1 MATTVS
7 NFTAIDD
14 TAVDAESPI
23 TESLMK
29 QLRDNAYWVNAGT
42 QKTSE
47 TTANKF
53 LETAGSG
60 VLQWTSTSSLGVNGT
75 KGEGTVGTSSGSPSQ
90 IAEVTD
96 RILNLHIMGIYNPT
110 GGICANFH
118 IFIDQSDLTY
128 TFVAQLDGSGSATN
142 SERGSG
148 SGTLTGSFATLNTT
162 SAAISVRV
170 TGGNVEFYETM
181 SGAFSY
187 HYIWL

>member
-75 KGEGTVGTSSGSPSQ
+75 KGYVETASTSSGSPNQ
-90 IAEVTD
+90 IAIVSD
-96 RILNLHIMGIYNPT
+96 RILMIFLT
-110 GGICANFH
+110 GGTSIISALGFV
-118 IFIDQSDLTY
+118 DSSDDSFAGRGQDFSSTAGFTGTADG
-128 TFVAQLDGSGSATN
+128 TFKSFMPINSTGGGDGDGLKIKKNGSNYEFYN
-142 SERGSG
+142 SESSYTASG
-148 SGTLTGSFATLNTT
+148 F
-162 SAAISVRV
+162 V
-170 TGGNVEFYETM
+170 
-181 SGAFSY
+181 
-187 HYIWL
+187 YIWL